1 MSQTIRVLVV
11 DDSALMRH
19 RLSTILGGT
28 PGYEVVGTASNGNEC
43 LFQLRALRPDVITM
57 DVEMPGLGGL
67 ETLRRIMGEHATPV
81 IMVSSLT
88 DSGARTTLDAL
99 SLGAVE
105 YLAKPSIQGREAQA
119 AFAQELLHKVGIAAR
134 IPMRQITRQMTTVS
148 PLPATPSVAPILRPA
163 PPPARPT
170 TADAAKPTT
179 AFSARRTADG
189 PLVLIGSSTGGPQ
202 ALDYLLTNLEHD
214 LPASFLIVQHM
225 PPLFTQ
231 SLAARLARRS
241 GIETREIQEDDEPR
255 PDLMLLAPGGYHAT
269 LGSDHRLHL
278 DQTDPVHGVR
288 PAIDRT
294 LISLSE
300 YWTGPCLVVILTG
313 MGVDGTDGTRAMHRR
328 GARIYAQDENTSIVY
343 GMPRS
348 VAEAGLA
355 TAILPLE
362 KMSGAIS
369 QWAKNAAPAMAGRV

>member
-1 MSQTIRVLVV
+1 
-11 DDSALMRH
+11 MRH
-19 RLSTILGGT
+19 RLSAILGGA

-43 LFQLRALRPDVITM
+43 LSQLRALRPDVITM

-67 ETLRRIMGEHATPV
+67 DTLRTIMREQATPV

-88 DSGARTTLDAL
+88 DSGAQTTLDAL

-105 YLAKPSIQGREAQA
+105 YLAKPATPGREAQA

-134 IPMRQITRQMTTVS
+134 VRMRQITRQIGS
-148 PLPATPSVAPILRPA
+148 ATPVAAVSRPIPSLASTAPRLAIPAERPPAAGPPRPA
-163 PPPARPT
+163 APLGSRRP
-170 TADAAKPTT
+170 
-179 AFSARRTADG
+179 ADG

-202 ALDYLLTNLEHD
+202 ALDHLVTNLEHD

-255 PDLMLLAPGGYHAT
+255 PDLILLAPGGYHVT
-269 LGSDHRLHL
+269 LGIDHRLHL
-278 DQTDPVHGVR
+278 DQTDPIHGVR

-294 LISLSE
+294 LMSLAE
-300 YWTGPCLVVILTG
+300 HWNGPCLVVILTG
-313 MGVDGTDGTRAMHRR
+313 MGVDGAAGARAMHRR

-355 TAILPLE
+355 SAILPLE
-362 KMSGAIS
+362 KMSGAIA
-369 QWAKNAAPAMAGRV
+369 QWARTAAPALAGRM

>member
-1 MSQTIRVLVV
+1 MSQPIRVLVV

-19 RLSTILGGT
+19 RLSVILGSA
-28 PGYEVVGTASNGNEC
+28 PGFEVAGTAANGNEC
-43 LFQLRALRPDVITM
+43 LSQLRALRPDVITM
-57 DVEMPGLGGL
+57 DVEMPALGGL
-67 ETLRRIMGEHATPV
+67 ETLRRIMREQATPV

-88 DSGARTTLDAL
+88 ESGAQTTLDAL

-105 YLAKPSIQGREAQA
+105 YLAKPSTPGRETQA

-134 IPMRQITRQMTTVS
+134 VRMRQITRQISSPSPAVVS
-148 PLPATPSVAPILRPA
+148 LPDSGHVQVALRPPASAVGARSVAPLGSRRPA
-163 PPPARPT
+163 DR
-170 TADAAKPTT
+170 
-179 AFSARRTADG
+179 

-202 ALDYLLTNLEHD
+202 ALDYLMTNLEHD

-241 GIETREIQEDDEPR
+241 GIEAREIQEDDEPR
-255 PDLMLLAPGGYHAT
+255 PNLILLAPGGYHAT
-269 LGSDHRLHL
+269 LGSNHRLHL

-294 LISLSE
+294 LKSLAE
-300 YWTGPCLVVILTG
+300 HWTGPCLVVILTG
-313 MGVDGTDGTRAMHRR
+313 MGVDGTDGARAMHRR
-328 GARIYAQDENTSIVY
+328 GARIYAQDESTSIVY

-355 TAILPLE
+355 SAILPLE
-362 KMSGAIS
+362 KMSGAIA
-369 QWAKNAAPAMAGRV
+369 QWARTAAPAMAGRL

>member
-19 RLSTILGGT
+19 RLSVILGSA
-28 PGYEVVGTASNGNEC
+28 PGFEVVGTASDGNEC
-43 LFQLRALRPDVITM
+43 LARLQALRPDVITM
-57 DVEMPGLGGL
+57 DVEMPALGGL
-67 ETLRRIMGEHATPV
+67 ETLRRIMREQATPV

-88 DSGARTTLDAL
+88 ESGAQATLDAL

-105 YLAKPSIQGREAQA
+105 YLAKPATPGREAQA

-134 IPMRQITRQMTTVS
+134 VRMPRIARQVS
-148 PLPATPSVAPILRPA
+148 SPAPAGAAPTAPSPASAIFRPSLSRPA
-163 PPPARPT
+163 STIGSRRPADR
-170 TADAAKPTT
+170 
-179 AFSARRTADG
+179 

-202 ALDYLLTNLEHD
+202 ALDHLMTNLEHD

-241 GIETREIQEDDEPR
+241 GIEAREIQEDDEPR
-255 PDLMLLAPGGYHAT
+255 PNLILLAPGGYHAT
-269 LGSDHRLHL
+269 LGGDHRLHL

-294 LISLSE
+294 LKSLAE
-300 YWTGPCLVVILTG
+300 HWTGPCLVVILTG
-313 MGVDGTDGTRAMHRR
+313 MGVDGTEGARAMHQR
-328 GARIYAQDENTSIVY
+328 GARIYAQDESTSIVY

-355 TAILPLE
+355 GAVLPLE
-362 KMSGAIS
+362 KMSGAIA
-369 QWAKNAAPAMAGRV
+369 QWAKTATPAMAGRL

>member
-1 MSQTIRVLVV
+1 MSQPIRVLVV

-19 RLSTILGGT
+19 RLSVILGGA
-28 PGYEVVGTASNGNEC
+28 PGYEVAGTASNGNEC
-43 LFQLRALRPDVITM
+43 LSQLQALRPDVITM
-57 DVEMPGLGGL
+57 DVEMPALGGL
-67 ETLRRIMGEHATPV
+67 ETLRRIMREQATPV
-81 IMVSSLT
+81 VMVSSLT
-88 DSGARTTLDAL
+88 ESGARTTLDAL

-105 YLAKPSIQGREAQA
+105 YLAKPATPGREAQA

-134 IPMRQITRQMTTVS
+134 VRVRQIIRQIDS
-148 PLPATPSVAPILRPA
+148 PAPAIASLPAPGPA
-163 PPPARPT
+163 PATLRTALPAASLGSRRP
-170 TADAAKPTT
+170 
-179 AFSARRTADG
+179 ADG

-202 ALDYLLTNLEHD
+202 ALDHLMANLEHD

-241 GIETREIQEDDEPR
+241 GIEAREIQEDDELR
-255 PDLMLLAPGGYHAT
+255 PDLILLAPGGYHAT
-269 LGSDHRLHL
+269 LGGDHRLHL

-294 LISLSE
+294 LKSLAE
-300 YWTGPCLVVILTG
+300 HWTGPCLVVILTG
-313 MGVDGTDGTRAMHRR
+313 MGVDGTEGARVMQRR
-328 GARIYAQDENTSIVY
+328 GARIYAQDESTSIVY

-355 TAILPLE
+355 NAILPLE
-362 KMSGAIS
+362 KMSGAIA
-369 QWAKNAAPAMAGRV
+369 QWARTAAPAMAGRL